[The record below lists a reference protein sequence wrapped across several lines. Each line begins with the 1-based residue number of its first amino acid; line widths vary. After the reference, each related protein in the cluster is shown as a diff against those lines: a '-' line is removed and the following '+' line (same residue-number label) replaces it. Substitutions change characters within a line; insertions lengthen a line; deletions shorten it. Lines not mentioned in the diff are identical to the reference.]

1 MNEVITTVPGVEA
14 GFFPLDRQLAVWDK
28 HWSEEIVKQ
37 VVWLSGK
44 TSSYEDAAQVM
55 ERIGKVSLS
64 DSTIWRRVKKWGA
77 QFEAAAKKK
86 EEKAN
91 ALPQRGVAPVQPVKC
106 GEVMGAA
113 MDGAMVHIRKEGW
126 KELKVGC
133 LFAIESETVKDEKT
147 QEVVEQACARHQ
159 SYVTHLGEPAPFGRK
174 MWAEA
179 QARQWSA
186 AAKTQVLGD
195 GAAWIWNLADEYLLP
210 NFMTTDWYHAA
221 DHLHAAAQSYYPDKP
236 QAVTRWYNATETLLY
251 QGHAAQIASMLT
263 QRADQL
269 PAHAHSLLSHATYF
283 ENNQRR
289 MNYMQ
294 NREDGLLIGSGAVE
308 SEAKQFKARFCG
320 PGMRWSRT
328 GINHLLPIRAAVLQ
342 HSFDSDWMALYH
354 SA

>member
-1 MNEVITTVPGVEA
+1 LNEVITTVPGVEA
-14 GFFPLDRQLAVWDK
+14 GFFPLDKQLAVWDK

-91 ALPQRGVAPVQPVKC
+91 QLPQRGVVPIQAVKR
-106 GEVMGAA
+106 GETMGAA
-113 MDGAMVHIRKEGW
+113 MDGAMVHMRKEGW
-126 KELKVGC
+126 KELKVGS
-133 LFAIESETVKDEKT
+133 LFAIELETVKDEKT
-147 QEVVEQACARHQ
+147 QELVEQACARHQ

-195 GAAWIWNLADEYLLP
+195 GAAWIWNLAEEYLLP

-221 DHLHAAAQSYYPDKP
+221 DHLHAAALSYYPDKP
-236 QAVTRWYNATETLLY
+236 HAAIRWYNAAETLLY
-251 QGHAAQIASMLT
+251 QGHAAQIASILT
-263 QRADQL
+263 QRAHEL
-269 PAHAHSLLSHATYF
+269 PAQAHSLLSHATYF
-283 ENNQRR
+283 ENNKRR

-294 NREDGLLIGSGAVE
+294 NREDGLLIGSGTVE

-320 PGMRWSRT
+320 PGMRWSRA
-328 GINHLLPIRAAVLQ
+328 GLNHLLPIRAAVMQ
-342 HSFDSDWMALYH
+342 DSFDSDWNSVYH
-354 SA
+354 PS

>member
-1 MNEVITTVPGVEA
+1 LNEAITTVPGVGL
-14 GFFPLDRQLAVWDK
+14 GFFPLDKQLAAWDK
-28 HWSEEIVKQ
+28 HWSEEIAKQ
-37 VVWLSGK
+37 VVWLSGM

-55 ERIGKVSLS
+55 ERIGKVSIS
-64 DSTIWRRVKKWGA
+64 DSTIWRQVQKWGA
-77 QFEAAAKKK
+77 HFEAEEKKK

-91 ALPQRGVAPVQPVKC
+91 ELPQRSVAPLQPVQS
-106 GEVMGAA
+106 GEVMGAC
-113 MDGAMVHIRKEGW
+113 MDGAMVHIRQEGW

-133 LFAIESETVKDEKT
+133 LFAIESKKVKEEET
-147 QEVVEQACARHQ
+147 QEIVEQASARHQ

-174 MWAEA
+174 MWTEA
-179 QARQWSA
+179 QQRQWSA
-186 AAKTQVLGD
+186 AATTQVLGD
-195 GAAWIWNLADEYLLP
+195 GAAWIWNVADEYLLP
-210 NFMTTDWYHAA
+210 KVMTTDWYHAA

-236 QAVTRWYNATETLLY
+236 QAALRWYHAAETLLY
-251 QGHAAQIASMLT
+251 QGHAGQIAAMLT

-269 PAHAHSLLSHATYF
+269 PAQAHSLLSHATYF

-328 GINHLLPIRAAVLQ
+328 GINHLLPIRAAVMQ
-342 HSFDSDWMALYH
+342 DSFDSDWKALYH